1 MIEMRQFL
9 FLTVFLLFSS
19 IPNLQAKV
27 SSEDIENWFDDNYWV
42 KRFEIFDDAL
52 CDIMSSKK
60 DTKIDSCEKDKELSQ
75 IKYDADF
82 LRKYEYIYT

>member
-1 MIEMRQFL
+1 MKGAMRADSKDAL
-9 FLTVFLLFSS
+9 ISCFSS

-60 DTKIDSCEKDKELSQ
+60 DTKIDS
-75 IKYDADF
+75 
-82 LRKYEYIYT
+82 